1 MYHGDPI
8 LLPRTHRVLV
18 ALVVVLL
25 AAGCQVRGERP
36 SARLYQTYPET
47 EIRHLGGYD
56 DARYGDYGYIAL
68 LNGFGYLVGKGVDR
82 AAIEKASINGTGQLH
97 LGHSAVGYRSLLRSH
112 VDDGQP
118 LYYDIWVKIEGCPNR
133 VHMKTS
139 FTGRLIAVHDKGSC
153 LTGAAAPTP

>member
-1 MYHGDPI
+1 MCHGDPV
-8 LLPRTHRVLV
+8 LLPKTHRVLV

-25 AAGCQVRGERP
+25 AAGCEARGERP
-36 SARLYQTYPET
+36 SARLYQTYPDT

-97 LGHSAVGYRSLLRSH
+97 LGLFAVGHQGLFRTD

-118 LYYDIWVKIEGCPNR
+118 LFYDLWIKIEGCPNR
-133 VHMKTS
+133 IHMKTN
-139 FTGRLIAVHDKGSC
+139 FTGRLIAVHDKGGC
-153 LTGAAAPTP
+153 LAGAAS